1 VVASDA
7 RHNALIVRLTVNGRP
22 CKVSSRHRETLL
34 TALREQ
40 LHLTGAK
47 YGCGEGACGV
57 CTVLLDGDPVRAC
70 MVAVSEVADRSV
82 TTIEGLSH
90 GAELHPVQRA
100 FVECCAMQCGY
111 CTPGMILSAAALLR
125 STADPDEGQIKAAM
139 DGNVCRCGAYPR
151 ILRAVRRA
159 SELIRTKESPLVSV
173 GWEDT
178 VIPPANAEGR
188 RPWDLVSLA
197 KRDYFDALSDGLV
210 VVLPP
215 ESTSS
220 WSAGGGAWLHVGATD
235 VVTAFTGKVDVGQD
249 NRTTLSMLV
258 AEELAAP
265 LDRVRLVMGD
275 TDICPFDIGTFGSRS
290 TPDAGSALRKTAA
303 AARRALIAMAARRWR
318 ISARSLRAADGAVR
332 SRDGRRSISYGQLL
346 TGIRKVE
353 LASWRSR
360 PTAAAR
366 WRVAG
371 RPVIRVDAVEIVTG
385 RQRYPSDLSRPGMLY
400 GKVLRPPA
408 FGARLRSVDMTRAQ
422 RLKGAIVIHEGSFV
436 GTAAPDLHT
445 AQRALDLIEPDWELD
460 PQPSERD
467 LETFLRGHPVD
478 AQGWE
483 SGFDDKNGDPEGAL
497 RSAPVRL
504 DATYTTAYIAHTPM
518 ETRAVLAEWEGK
530 RLTVSAGTQQPFMV
544 REHTAQELRMSEKS
558 VRVVVPLTGGGFGG
572 KHAGEVAV
580 EAARLARASGR
591 PVKLRWTREEEFT
604 WGYFRP
610 AAVIDVRSGAKRDGT
625 MTAWEFRNINSGSAA
640 IDTPYE
646 VPNRRM
652 VFQPAASPLAQGPYR
667 ALAATANTFARES
680 HMDELAHRLDL
691 DPLDF
696 RLANLRDER
705 LAAVVNA
712 AAEKAGWRQ
721 RRRGAG
727 HGTGI
732 ACSIEKDSRVA
743 TCVEVVAGAHRRLE
757 IRRIV
762 TAFECGAIVNPVNLT
777 NQIEGAMVMGLG
789 GALFEAVH
797 FEDGRILNASL
808 SKYRVP
814 RFQDTPAIEV
824 VLIDRPDIPSAGA
837 GETPIVALAPA
848 IANAIY
854 EATGQRLRS
863 LPLLADGL
871 LP

>member
-1 VVASDA
+1 M
-7 RHNALIVRLTVNGRP
+7 RLIVNGTARRLSGRNKASLLTV
-22 CKVSSRHRETLL
+22 
-34 TALREQ
+34 LREQ
-40 LHLTGAK
+40 LNLTGAK
-47 YGCGEGACGV
+47 YACGEGACGA
-57 CTVLLDGDPVRAC
+57 CTVLVDGDPVRAC
-70 MVAVSEVADRSV
+70 TIAASEVADRSV
-82 TTIEGLSH
+82 TTIEGLSR
-90 GAELHPVQRA
+90 GAELHPVQVA
-100 FVECCAMQCGY
+100 FVECSAMQCGY
-111 CTPGMILSAAALLR
+111 CTPGMILSAAALLGT
-125 STADPDEGQIKAAM
+125 TADPDEGQIKAAL
-139 DGNVCRCGAYPR
+139 DGNVCRCGTYPR

-159 SELIRTKESPLVSV
+159 SELIRTKESLLVSV
-173 GWEDT
+173 GRDEP
-178 VIPPANAEGR
+178 VIPPANAEGK

-197 KRDYFDALSDGLV
+197 RRDYFDALSEGLV

-220 WSAGGGAWLHVGATD
+220 WSAGGGAWLHVGATG
-235 VVTAFTGKVDVGQD
+235 VITAFTGKVDVGQD
-249 NRTTLSMLV
+249 NRTTLSLLV

-303 AARRALIAMAARRWR
+303 AARRALMAMAARHWR
-318 ISARSLRAADGAVR
+318 VSSRSLRAADGAVR
-332 SRDGRRSISYGQLL
+332 TRDGRRSISYGQLL
-346 TGIRKVE
+346 TGIRKLE

-360 PTAAAR
+360 PIAAAR
-366 WRVAG
+366 WKVAG
-371 RPVIRVDAVEIVTG
+371 RPAIRVDAVEIVTG

-400 GKVLRPPA
+400 GRILRPPA
-408 FGARLRSVDMTRAQ
+408 FGARLRSVDITRAQ
-422 RLKGAIVIHEGSFV
+422 RVEGAIVVHEGSFV
-436 GTAAPDLHT
+436 GAAAPDIYS

-460 PQPSERD
+460 PQPAERD
-467 LETFLRGHPVD
+467 LEAYLRGHPAD

-483 SGFDDKNGDPEGAL
+483 SGLDDQTGDPERAL

-530 RLTVSAGTQQPFMV
+530 RLTVWAGTQQPFMV
-544 REHTAQELRMSEKS
+544 RERVAQALRISEKR

-610 AAVIDVRSGAKRDGT
+610 AAIIDVRAGAKRDGT
-625 MTAWEFRNINSGSAA
+625 MTAWAFRNINSGSAA

-646 VPNRRM
+646 VPNRRIA
-652 VFQPAASPLAQGPYR
+652 FQPAASPLAQGPYR

-680 HMDELAHRLDL
+680 HMDDLAHGLDI

-696 RLANLRDER
+696 RLAHLHDDR
-705 LAAVVNA
+705 LAVVLNA
-712 AAEKAGWRQ
+712 AAEKAGWRR

-727 HGTGI
+727 HGAGI
-732 ACSIEKDSRVA
+732 ACSTEKDARVA
-743 TCVEVVAGAHRRLE
+743 TCVEVVVRADRRLE

-762 TAFECGAIVNPVNLT
+762 TAFECGAIVNPENLT

-789 GALFEAVH
+789 GALFESVH
-797 FEDGRILNASL
+797 FEDGRILNPSL

-814 RFQDTPAIEV
+814 RFKDTPAIEV
-824 VLIDRPDIPSAGA
+824 VLIDRTDIPSAGA

-848 IANAIY
+848 IANAIC
-854 EATGQRLRS
+854 EATGRRLRS
-863 LPLLADGL
+863 LPLLPDGL
-871 LP
+871 LPD